1 MNVVASEKSHGND
14 KLLSKQLENCIV
26 LQNSLGSRGEVHG
39 DRANF
44 SLRQKRITEYDG
56 E

>member
-1 MNVVASEKSHGND
+1 MNVVASEKSRGND
-14 KLLSKQLENCIV
+14 ITTKQLENCIV